1 MFTRFSGLR
10 CCGSNWAAGVLHF
23 PSLFSFSFPDCVKT
37 PLCSEDV
44 DTFLSSNPSE
54 QVLISISHYPFVT
67 NFSEGQQHLQHSQRV
82 TKALTFADT
91 ILNRAQ
97 ENAEQ
102 VTDSLESLKKATL
115 DMVGEQF
122 DQMTVKLL
130 EFHTGLERALQ
141 EGKESLEHARVDKD
155 MLLEGVAQ
163 ALVNYADFDKG
174 NGVYEGCLRDCTVDV
189 KRSVLRSLRFPV
201 ENPGAYLE
209 LALRGEEI
217 RPADATSAGGKAN
230 FPQVKGPFDL
240 TTISSAV
247 RAQNPYKQNGPTRG
261 YPVPDPYKPPKSL
274 TPQTLSSYQPGFKCC
289 ELCRTALSASNS
301 IIAPSHENCFFCF
314 GCLKEFTHTYIRC
327 PVCKTGFS
335 TVIRKSLEDRIPGL
349 IKVQSK
355 KRLRRLGVNLNMSC
369 CECNSRD
376 LFHAHKCPNGDLIC
390 LTCCQC
396 SIIINPQAKPGRCP
410 RCGMGFSG
418 DVYVRF
424 NGKQHQCEGCGSGL
438 VLEETVE
445 YVRDRQGIR
454 YFCVTCREGR
464 TAPEYPME

>member
-1 MFTRFSGLR
+1 MNT
-10 CCGSNWAAGVLHF
+10 
-23 PSLFSFSFPDCVKT
+23 
-37 PLCSEDV
+37 
-44 DTFLSSNPSE
+44 LSD
-54 QVLISISHYPFVT
+54 
-67 NFSEGQQHLQHSQRV
+67 GQQHLQHFQRL
-82 TKALTFADT
+82 TKGLSFAET
-91 ILNRAQ
+91 ILTRSQ

-102 VTDSLESLKKATL
+102 VTDSLESLKKATI

-122 DQMTVKLL
+122 DQMTAKLL
-130 EFHTGLERALQ
+130 EFHAGVEKALEEGKVSLER
-141 EGKESLEHARVDKD
+141 GRVDKEVQLD
-155 MLLEGVAQ
+155 GVAQ

-174 NGVYEGCLRDCTVDV
+174 NGVYEGCLRDCTVDI

-201 ENPGAYLE
+201 DSPSAYLE

-217 RPADATSAGGKAN
+217 RPGDVSSTAGKAN
-230 FPQVKGPFDL
+230 FPPLKGPSDL

-261 YPVPDPYKPPKSL
+261 YPVPDPYKPPKL
-274 TPQTLSSYQPGFKCC
+274 LLSQPFATYQPGFKCC

-327 PVCKTGFS
+327 PICKTGFATS
-335 TVIRKSLEDRIPGL
+335 IRKSLEDRIPGL

-355 KRLRRLGVNLNMSC
+355 KRLRRLGLNLNMSC

-376 LFHAHKCPNGDLIC
+376 LYHAHKCPNGDLIC

-396 SIIINPQAKPGRCP
+396 SIIINPQSKPGRCP
-410 RCGMGFSG
+410 RCGLSFTG
-418 DVYVRF
+418 DVYARF
-424 NGKQHQCEGCGSGL
+424 NGKQHQCEGCGAGL
-438 VLEETVE
+438 PLEDTVE

-454 YFCVTCREGR
+454 YYCATCREGR
-464 TAPEYPME
+464 NAPEYPTE